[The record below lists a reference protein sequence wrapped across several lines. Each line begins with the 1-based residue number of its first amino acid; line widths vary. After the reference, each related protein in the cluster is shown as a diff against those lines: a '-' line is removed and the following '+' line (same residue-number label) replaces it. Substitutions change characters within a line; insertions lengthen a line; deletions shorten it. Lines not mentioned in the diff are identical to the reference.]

1 MKELGV
7 KEEGGGMR
15 EEGGRMKEEGGK
27 NAERSTRNAQLSTL
41 NPQRPEEASRA
52 CACAREG
59 EAAADVTAEDV
70 VRGYVDAVNGTLNII
85 RFGCMMLVKDAVLAC
100 ENGKNAN
107 QYKDGNGGLRAWL
120 AANVPD
126 VNYKTA
132 MRMKGTAETVASGL
146 GVGAGVLL
154 RALNPDPKAL
164 PDEPDCERLVEVRER
179 LAEIVHGRS
188 ERSLVLW
195 LKGGA
200 PAPQEG
206 REEETGKADEMALD
220 AAKRFA
226 RAASD
231 ALKCLDARQRNAMTK
246 ALARQLREALGLK
259 GLAWLAKVLEEA
271 EG

>member
-1 MKELGV
+1 MNKSVNDGTQKTERVAAVGQPAHPA
-7 KEEGGGMR
+7 EEV
-15 EEGGRMKEEGGK
+15 
-27 NAERSTRNAQLSTL
+27 
-41 NPQRPEEASRA
+41 SRA

-70 VRGYVDAVNGTLNII
+70 VRGYVDAVNGTLHII
-85 RFGCMMLVKDAVLAC
+85 RFGAMMLVLDRNLTRETTVNDKGQITGR
-100 ENGKNAN
+100 EP
-107 QYKDGNGGLRAWL
+107 GLKAWL
-120 AANVPD
+120 AAEAPD

>member
-1 MKELGV
+1 MNKSVNDGTQKTERVAAVGQPALPA
-7 KEEGGGMR
+7 EEV
-15 EEGGRMKEEGGK
+15 
-27 NAERSTRNAQLSTL
+27 
-41 NPQRPEEASRA
+41 SRA
-52 CACAREG
+52 CACAREV

-70 VRGYVDAVNGTLNII
+70 VRGYVDAVNGTLHII
-85 RFGCMMLVKDAVLAC
+85 RFGCMMLVKETCLTR
-100 ENGKNAN
+100 ETGGKPGDPA
-107 QYKDGNGGLRAWL
+107 YGSGLKGWL

-206 REEETGKADEMALD
+206 REEETGKVDEIALD

-231 ALKCLDARQRNAMTK
+231 ALKCLDARQRSAMTK

-271 EG
+271 EA

>member
-1 MKELGV
+1 MNKSVNDGTQ
-7 KEEGGGMR
+7 KT
-15 EEGGRMKEEGGK
+15 
-27 NAERSTRNAQLSTL
+27 ERVAAVGQ
-41 NPQRPEEASRA
+41 PAHPAEEASRA
-52 CACAREG
+52 CACVREG
-59 EAAADVTAEDV
+59 VAAADVTAEEV
-70 VRGYVDAVNGTLNII
+70 LNGYVSAVCGVLAVI
-85 RFGCMMLVKDAVLAC
+85 RFGAMMMVLDRSLTC
-100 ENGKNAN
+100 ETAQTQRN
-107 QYKDGNGGLRAWL
+107 QHSGETLKGWL
-120 AANVPD
+120 AARVPE

-132 MRMKGTAETVASGL
+132 IRMKGTAEQVCAGL
-146 GVGAGVLL
+146 GLEAGLLL
-154 RALNPDPKAL
+154 RALNPDPKAIC
-164 PDEPDCERLVEVRER
+164 DEAEAAARDRVV
-179 LAEIVHGRS
+179 EIVHGRS

-206 REEETGKADEMALD
+206 REEDTGKADELALD

-231 ALKCLDARQRNAMTK
+231 ALKCLDARQRSAMTK

>member
-1 MKELGV
+1 
-7 KEEGGGMR
+7 
-15 EEGGRMKEEGGK
+15 MKEETPG
-27 NAERSTRNAQLSTL
+27 AERPTRNSQLSTL
-41 NPQRPEEASRA
+41 NAQRSTPGSGRAAEVSRA
-52 CACAREG
+52 CACVREG

-70 VRGYVDAVNGTLNII
+70 VRGYVDAVNGTLHII

-132 MRMKGTAETVASGL
+132 MRMKGTAETVAAGL
-146 GVGAGVLL
+146 GVEAGVLL
-154 RALNPDPKAL
+154 RALNPDPRAIC
-164 PDEPDCERLVEVRER
+164 DEAEAAARDRVV
-179 LAEIVHGRS
+179 EIVHGRS

-206 REEETGKADEMALD
+206 REEETGKADELALD
-220 AAKRFA
+220 AAKRFG

-231 ALKCLDARQRNAMTK
+231 ALKCLDARQRSAMTK

>member
-1 MKELGV
+1 
-7 KEEGGGMR
+7 
-15 EEGGRMKEEGGK
+15 MKEEGAGTAAGGTPALP
-27 NAERSTRNAQLSTL
+27 AE
-41 NPQRPEEASRA
+41 EVSRA
-52 CACAREG
+52 CACVREG

-70 VRGYVDAVNGTLNII
+70 VKGYVDAVNGTLHII
-85 RFGCMMLVKDAVLAC
+85 RFGCMMLVKETVLTR
-100 ENGKNAN
+100 ENGAKTTDPG
-107 QYKDGNGGLRAWL
+107 YNGGLRAWL
-120 AANVPD
+120 AAEAPD

-146 GVGAGVLL
+146 GVGADVLL

-200 PAPQEG
+200 PALPEG
-206 REEETGKADEMALD
+206 KAAEDTGKADELALD
-220 AAKRFA
+220 AAKRFG

>member
-1 MKELGV
+1 M

-15 EEGGRMKEEGGK
+15 EEGGRMKEEGEGMREG
-27 NAERSTRNAQLSTL
+27 NTQRSTPNAQLSTWE
-41 NPQRPEEASRA
+41 PSRA

-70 VRGYVDAVNGTLNII
+70 VRGYVDAVNGTLHII
-85 RFGCMMLVKDAVLAC
+85 RFGCMMLVKDMSLAR
-100 ENGKNAN
+100 ETH
-107 QYKDGNGGLRAWL
+107 QGGCCQTGETLKGWL
-120 AANVPD
+120 AAEAPD

-195 LKGGA
+195 IKGGA
-200 PAPQEG
+200 PAPREG
-206 REEETGKADEMALD
+206 VEEETGKADEAALD
-220 AAKRFA
+220 AAKRFG